1 LIFKNAFSLKKGWS
15 VSSSKY
21 TRGRISSLKSL
32 IFMMGMLAFIPFA
45 LAQAV
50 GERQTS
56 SKEQIPLKVAILPVS
71 IHSEEDLTYIKEG
84 LVDMLSSRVELS
96 GRVVVLEKGVVKK
109 ALDKVSG
116 EMDSEGA
123 RKLGQE
129 LGADFVVFGS
139 LTKLGDSASLDLKV
153 LEVKGEKPGAPI
165 YVQAKK
171 MEEVIARVDDLAR
184 KVDEKVLGYPLSP
197 PVAEKAAEALKET
210 VVIPA
215 APPVL
220 RPAVPA
226 TPEKSAI
233 AAGAWKSQSVP
244 FQVKGMAIGDVDG
257 DGRNEVVLIEERKLW
272 IYRFEKELKLLKKIE
287 GGRFDKYLAVDVGD
301 LQKEGKAA
309 IFVTNLQGDRLSS
322 FVVAYRDGDF
332 RTISKGLDWFLR
344 VVDWGE
350 KGKVLLGQSKGN
362 KAGWEGPL
370 YELGW
375 DGKGYREVRR
385 AEVPKGPTIYGFTP
399 FVYDGKMA
407 YSFIDAD
414 FRLKAMDR
422 QGKVIWKSANAYGSD
437 NGFQAKPMPNTP
449 GYDEGDQFAYVNVRV
464 ISRGEELFIIRN
476 KSPIGDI
483 LKRQRYYSGGEVLR
497 LVWSGAM
504 FMESWKSSELPG
516 YVVDFQIQD
525 VAGSQGKE
533 LVVAVNLP
541 KDSIL
546 STEKNSA
553 LMVTRLQGTP

>member
-1 LIFKNAFSLKKGWS
+1 
-15 VSSSKY
+15 
-21 TRGRISSLKSL
+21 
-32 IFMMGMLAFIPFA
+32 MMGMLAFIPFA

-56 SKEQIPLKVAILPVS
+56 LKEQIPLKVAILPVS
-71 IHSEEDLTYIKEG
+71 IHSPEDLTYIREG

-96 GRVVVLEKGVVKK
+96 GRVAVLEKGVVKK
-109 ALDKVSG
+109 ALDQFSG
-116 EMDSEGA
+116 EMDSETA

-129 LGADFVVFGS
+129 LDADFVVFGS

-153 LEVKGEKPGAPI
+153 LEVKGEKPGVSVF
-165 YVQAKK
+165 VQAKK
-171 MEEVIARVDDLAR
+171 MDEVIARVDDIAR
-184 KVDEKVLGYPLSP
+184 KVDEKVLGYALSP
-197 PVAEKAAEALKET
+197 PVAEKIAEAPKET

-233 AAGAWKSQSVP
+233 AAGTWKSQTVP

-332 RTISKGLDWFLR
+332 RIISKGLDWFLR

-350 KGKVLLGQSKGN
+350 KGKVLLGQSKGI

-375 DGKGYREVRR
+375 DGKGYKEIRR
-385 AEVPKGPTIYGFTP
+385 AEVPKGPTIYGFAP
-399 FVYDGKMA
+399 FVFDGKMA

-414 FRLKAMDR
+414 LRLKAMD
-422 QGKVIWKSANAYGSD
+422 QKGKVIWKSASTFGSD
-437 NGFQAKPMPNTP
+437 NGFQAKPMPNTF
-449 GYDEGDQFAYVNVRV
+449 GYDEGDQLAYVNVRV

-476 KSPIGDI
+476 KSPTGEF
-483 LKRQRYYSGGEVLR
+483 LKRARYYSAGEVLR

-504 FMESWKSSELPG
+504 FLESWKSSELPG

-525 VAGSQGKE
+525 LAGSREKE

-546 STEKNSA
+546 SMQKNSA
-553 LMVTRLQGTP
+553 LMVTRLQGAP